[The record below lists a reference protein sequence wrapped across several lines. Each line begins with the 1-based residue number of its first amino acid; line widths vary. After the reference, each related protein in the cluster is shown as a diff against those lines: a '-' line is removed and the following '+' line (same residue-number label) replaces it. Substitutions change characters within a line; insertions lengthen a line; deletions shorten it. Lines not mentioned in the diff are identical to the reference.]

1 MAYTV
6 NQLIADAYYASGIV
20 SREFE
25 TVTGPEEKD
34 ALRWLNEIL
43 DTLIVEPDIIPYE
56 TTYEFN
62 AVIGQEAYQI
72 DNLIFADTLV
82 FYLNSVRFPMTKVPR
97 DIYFGQGRVQNIQ
110 SLPYQYYVERDMMG
124 ATLYMYF
131 LPNQAYPCTLHG
143 VFRLSNVALGQDLDL
158 TLNTFYQVY
167 LKFMLAVRI
176 CNEYSRAVPMGCQSE
191 LDHIRAKI
199 QKQSRPL
206 DMSVK
211 KYSTLHQ
218 QTRMGWA
225 FVNLGNGFLPD

>member
-6 NQLIADAYYASGIV
+6 NQLISDAYYASGVV

-25 TVTGPEEKD
+25 TVNGPEIQD

-62 AVIGQEAYQI
+62 AVIGQEAYEI
-72 DNLIFADTLV
+72 PNLIFGDTLT
-82 FYLNSVRFPMTKVPR
+82 FDLNTVRFPMVHLQR
-97 DIYFGQGRVQNIQ
+97 DAYFGQGRVETIQ
-110 SLPYQYYVERDMMG
+110 SLPYQYYIERDMTG

-131 LPNQAYPCTLHG
+131 LPNMPYPFTLHG
-143 VFRLSNVALGQDLDL
+143 VFRLSDVVLGQDLDL
-158 TLNTFYQVY
+158 TLNIFYQVY
-167 LKFMLAVRI
+167 LKYMLAVKI
-176 CNEYSRAVPMGCQSE
+176 CHEYSLAVPMGCQNE
-191 LDHIRAKI
+191 LDQIRAKI

-206 DMSVK
+206 DMSVQ

-218 QTRMGWA
+218 PTRTGWA
-225 FVNLGNGFLPD
+225 FINLGNGYLPY

>member
-6 NQLIADAYYASGIV
+6 NQLISDAYYASGIV

-25 TVTGPEEKD
+25 TVNGPEIQD
-34 ALRWLNEIL
+34 GLRWLNEIL

-56 TTYEFN
+56 TTYQFN

-72 DNLIFADTLV
+72 DNLIFADTLT
-82 FYLNSVRFPMTKVPR
+82 FDLNSVRFPMARLQR
-97 DIYFGQGRVQNIQ
+97 DAYFGQGRVQTIT

-131 LPNQAYPCTLHG
+131 LPNQAYPFTLHG
-143 VFRLSNVALGQDLDL
+143 VFRLTQVVLGQDLEL
-158 TLNTFYQVY
+158 TLNIFYQVY
-167 LKFMLAVRI
+167 LKYMLAVKI

-191 LDHIRAKI
+191 LDQIRAKI

-206 DMSVK
+206 DLSIK

-225 FVNLGNGFLPD
+225 WVNLGQGFLP